1 MSNQS
6 MDRAADREAVADRG
20 ESAPS
25 LPDLAKRALARDP
38 ARRAIEFEGVW
49 HDWGAVRQL
58 ADSVTDLINAAG
70 VAPDAAIG
78 LVARSRPEMVAA
90 LIGLVAAGRTI
101 QMIYAFQSPT
111 VIARDIRA
119 LKPGVVIV
127 VAQDMT
133 DALDCVLAEQGIA
146 GIVLDAMA
154 AHAAPGHAQSRIKDV
169 AVHDMPQIEVLTSG
183 TTGPPKR
190 FPISFDMMARHY
202 MGNRMMGARHDDVE
216 AGPPFLLF
224 YPLGNISGIYST
236 LPTMLRGQPVMLL
249 DRFSL
254 EAWHDFV
261 LRYRPTASG
270 IPPSA
275 FRMLLDADIPREDLA
290 SLKAMA
296 SGAAPLDPSV
306 QRAFEA
312 RYGIPV
318 LMSYGATEFG
328 GPVAAMT
335 LELVEQFDG
344 AKLGSV
350 GRPLPGARLQVV
362 DPVTDALLP
371 AGCEGL
377 LEVSTP
383 RIGQEW
389 IRTSD
394 IAVID
399 ADGFLFIRGRADG
412 AIMRGGFK
420 LLPETIER
428 ALLEHPAIGAAAVV
442 GVADTR
448 LGQVPGA
455 AIQRKAG
462 AAPLSAAEAE
472 AHLRNHVPATHIPVH
487 WRMVDDLPKNP
498 SMKID
503 RPAVA
508 KLFTGD

>member
-1 MSNQS
+1 MRVSNQG
-6 MDRAADREAVADRG
+6 MDHATDMEEGV
-20 ESAPS
+20 PS
-25 LPDLAKRALARDP
+25 LPDLAKCALARDP
-38 ARRAIEFEGVW
+38 ARRAIEFEGAW
-49 HDWGAVRQL
+49 HNWGAMRQL
-58 ADSVTDLINAAG
+58 ADSVTGLIDAAG
-70 VAPDAAIG
+70 VAPDTAIG

-111 VIARDIRA
+111 VIARDIRT
-119 LKPGVVIV
+119 LKPGAVIV
-127 VAQDMT
+127 VAQDLS
-133 DALDCVLAEQGIA
+133 DALDAVLTTEGMA
-146 GIVLDAMA
+146 GIVLDAMT
-154 AHAAPGHAQSRIKDV
+154 AHAVPGHERSRIKDV
-169 AVHDMPQIEVLTSG
+169 AVHDRPQIEVLTSG

-190 FPISFDMMARHY
+190 FPISFGMMARHY
-202 MGNRMMGARHDDVE
+202 MGNAMTGARQDDVE
-216 AGPPFLLF
+216 VGPPFLLF

-236 LPTMLRGQPVMLL
+236 LPTMLRGQPVTLL

-254 EAWHDFV
+254 EAWHEF
-261 LRYRPTASG
+261 LLQYRPTASG

-290 SLKAMA
+290 SLKAMS

-335 LELVEQFDG
+335 LDLVEQFDG

-362 DPVTDALLP
+362 DPATGAPLP

-455 AIQRKAG
+455 AIQCKAG
-462 AAPLSAAEAE
+462 APPLTAAEAE

-508 KLFTGD
+508 RLFTGD